1 MTAHA
6 VAQRQTSNRSL
17 YPSKPVF
24 EAALNVVRRAPV
36 PQIPDVVMALRR
48 ELMRAEPDL
57 KVASGL
63 IAQDPV
69 LTGQV
74 LRAINSPAFNL
85 PAPVANVHQ
94 AAALLGLARLTNL
107 VTAEAINRLL
117 AVNQGPVRVLWES
130 ILGTARIV
138 TAVARL
144 TPDIGED
151 EAYLFGIMHDV
162 GSLIFANVTDNYIA
176 EWSFRADSTPSE
188 LLIHERATLG
198 TDHAVVGFLLAN
210 NWKLPEFIALAILHH
225 HGTRHL
231 EAEDRRIPRLIALG
245 QLAHYLVALANGT
258 DETAEM
264 LEYRD
269 QAGHMLDIGEHEWEG
284 LCRQA
289 VNGGW

>member
-1 MTAHA
+1 MTAQA
-6 VAQRQTSNRSL
+6 VAQPQTSSRSL

-48 ELMRAEPDL
+48 ELTRPEPDL
-57 KVASGL
+57 KAASDL

-74 LRAINSPAFNL
+74 LRVINSSAFNL
-85 PAPVANVHQ
+85 PAPVAGVHQ
-94 AAALLGLARLTNL
+94 AAGLLGLVRLTNL
-107 VTAEAINRLL
+107 VTAEAVNRML

-130 ILGTARIV
+130 MLETARIV
-138 TAVARL
+138 TAIARL
-144 TPDIGED
+144 TSDIGED

-176 EWSFRADSTPSE
+176 EWSFRADSAPSE

-198 TDHAVVGFLLAN
+198 TDHTVVGFLLAN

-231 EAEDRRIPRLIALG
+231 EAEDRRIPHLIALA
-245 QLAHYLVALANGT
+245 QLAHYLVALMHGT
-258 DETAEM
+258 EETTEM
-264 LEYRD
+264 QEYRD
-269 QAGHMLDIGEHEWEG
+269 QAWHVLDIGEREWEA
-284 LCRQA
+284 LCSQA